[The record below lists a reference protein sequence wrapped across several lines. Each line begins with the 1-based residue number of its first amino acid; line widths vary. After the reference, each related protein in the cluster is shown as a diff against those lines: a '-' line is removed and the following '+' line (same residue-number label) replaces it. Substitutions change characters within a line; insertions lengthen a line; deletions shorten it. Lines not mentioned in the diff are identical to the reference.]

1 MFRPCFG
8 NALQKAALSRL
19 FSMRN
24 RDAVVLKGGVCF
36 FGGYDDYKEVR
47 WNVKPIDGGF
57 RVMRLA
63 VLGFW
68 SSGVLGFW
76 GSAFWRS
83 VALSV

>member
-1 MFRPCFG
+1 
-8 NALQKAALSRL
+8 
-19 FSMRN
+19 MRN
-24 RDAVVLKGGVCF
+24 RDAVVIKGGVYF

-63 VLGFW
+63 VLE
-68 SSGVLGFW
+68 FW